1 MTPFTQLV
9 NLVALP
15 HVDLLLLAQL
25 VSNQIYFPL
34 LSAVACLARLKLV
47 GELFKLSL
55 FVVMIAASLGHLLEK
70 LDLMVFL
77 DAVELPELV
86 ELGDQ

>member
-25 VSNQIYFPL
+25 VSNQIYLPL

>member
-25 VSNQIYFPL
+25 VSNQIYLPL

-86 ELGDQ
+86 ELGHQ

>member
-1 MTPFTQLV
+1 LTPFTQLV

-34 LSAVACLARLKLV
+34 LSAVACLTRLKLV